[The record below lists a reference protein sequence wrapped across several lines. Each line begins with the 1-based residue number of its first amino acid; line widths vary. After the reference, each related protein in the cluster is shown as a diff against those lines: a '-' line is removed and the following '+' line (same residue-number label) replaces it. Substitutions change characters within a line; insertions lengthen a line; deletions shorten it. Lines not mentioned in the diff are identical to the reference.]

1 MTALWHVFAL
11 ILRDQRPALLRGA
24 ALSLI
29 VLLAGVSLLG
39 LSGWFITAAAAAG
52 LAGTGAVFDVFR
64 PSALVRLL
72 ALGRTAARYGER
84 VLTHDATLRALAGL
98 RTDLLAGLMRAPY
111 DRLVR
116 LRGAQALNR
125 LMADV
130 DALDGVPLRLVL
142 PIGAGLSALAITGL
156 ALWVLVHP
164 AVAVWVAGGTVL
176 GAALVLAWTG
186 RRALTPSRR
195 AEMAAQAF
203 RSRFID
209 LVRTRADL
217 AIYGRLTAQRDA
229 VLAADLRRQAA
240 REALDRIERRAGL
253 ALSVLGTA
261 VAAGALGLGLHLARA
276 GTITVPMAAIGFFA
290 ALALTEAVAPLR
302 RAMADLGRML
312 LAARRVRPGLALPP
326 VGPAPSGLL
335 AGPLHGPCGLVLDN
349 VGFQRPG
356 AVRPVLAGL
365 SLSVAPG
372 ETVALTGQSGSGK
385 STVLLLAA
393 GLLDPGT
400 GRVVLD
406 GRPVKDWD
414 EPALRDRL
422 TLVPQRTALMA
433 GTLREALQLAA
444 QGAEDAHLWQALGA
458 VALDQV
464 IADKGGLDTPLGPGG
479 SGLSGGEARRVALA
493 RAVLR
498 QPAVLLLDE
507 PTEGLDE
514 PTARRV
520 LAGLRAALPDAAI
533 LTASH
538 RPAET
543 GWADRVHPLARA

>member
-11 ILRDQRPALLRGA
+11 ILRDQRTALLRGA

-64 PSALVRLL
+64 PSALVRFL

-84 VLTHDATLRALAGL
+84 VLTHDATLRALAAL
-98 RTDLLAGLMRAPY
+98 RTNLLAGLMRAPH

-142 PIGAGLSALAITGL
+142 PVAAGLGALAITGV
-156 ALWVLVHP
+156 ALWALVHP
-164 AVAVWVAGGTVL
+164 AVALWVVGGTVL
-176 GAALVLAWTG
+176 GAALVLGWTG
-186 RRALTPSRR
+186 QRALTPSRR

-209 LVRTRADL
+209 LIRTRADL
-217 AIYGRLTAQRDA
+217 AIYGRLAVQRDA
-229 VLAADLRRQAA
+229 VLAADLRREAA

-253 ALSVLGTA
+253 ALSLLGTA

-276 GTITVPMAAIGFFA
+276 GSITVPMAAIGFFA

-312 LAARRVRPGLALPP
+312 LAARRVQPGLAPP
-326 VGPAPSGLL
+326 APGPAP
-335 AGPLHGPCGLVLDN
+335 AGPPPGPAGLVLDGL
-349 VGFQRPG
+349 GFRRTG
-356 AVRPVLAGL
+356 ALRAVLSEL

-372 ETVALTGQSGSGK
+372 ETVALTGPSGSGK

-393 GLLDPGT
+393 GLLAPGA
-400 GRVVLD
+400 GRVLLD
-406 GRPVKDWD
+406 GRPVPDWD
-414 EPALRDRL
+414 EPALRSRL
-422 TLVPQRTALMA
+422 TLVPQRSVLMA
-433 GTLREALQLAA
+433 GTLREALLLAA
-444 QGAEDAHLWQALGA
+444 PDADDARLWQALCA
-458 VALDQV
+458 VALDAV
-464 IADKGGLDTPLGPGG
+464 IAAKGGLDTPLGPGG

-493 RAVLR
+493 RALLR
-498 QPAVLLLDE
+498 QPSVLLLDE
-507 PTEGLDE
+507 PTEGLDDA
-514 PTARRV
+514 TARRV
-520 LAGLRAALPDAAI
+520 LAGIRTALPDAAI

-538 RPAET
+538 RAAET
-543 GWADRVHPLARA
+543 GWADRVQALTRA